1 MTVFMKHMHVM
12 LACVFLRLSPAL
24 RSISL
29 RRGFLWERIV
39 AAMVKETQFLRRQA
53 KKAELMAKAISDIE
67 ASQSFSALAKANRS
81 QADFLEK
88 GKENVCQKPV
98 IRNT

>member
-1 MTVFMKHMHVM
+1 
-12 LACVFLRLSPAL
+12 
-24 RSISL
+24 
-29 RRGFLWERIV
+29 
-39 AAMVKETQFLRRQA
+39 LRRQA

-88 GKENVCQKPV
+88 GKGNVFQKPA
-98 IRNT
+98 IRDT